1 MIASVRGEVQHVGL
15 DRVVVLVGGVGM
27 LVHTTPGTASSC
39 RLGATADL
47 ATTLVVR
54 EDSLTLY
61 GFGSEQDRD
70 MFETVQTVTG
80 VGPRLA
86 LAMLSVLT
94 PDQLRAAVARGDLVT
109 LTKVPGVGKRVAE
122 RLVLELRDKL
132 GPLSSAAAGVAG
144 STAGGGGSAGHGPGG
159 QAWREQVGEALTGLG
174 WTAKQADAALDTV
187 APPPG
192 DPVDIASILRAAL
205 RELGR

>member
-15 DRVVVLVGGVGM
+15 DRVVVVVGGVGM

-61 GFGSEQDRD
+61 GFGSVPDRD

-94 PDQLRAAVARGDLVT
+94 PDQLRGAVARGDLVT

-122 RLVLELRDKL
+122 RLALELRDKL
-132 GPLSSAAAGVAG
+132 GPLSAG
-144 STAGGGGSAGHGPGG
+144 SGGAASVGGGSVGVATGG
-159 QAWREQVGEALTGLG
+159 EAWREQVGEALTGLG
-174 WTAKQADAALDTV
+174 WTAKQADAALDRVTP
-187 APPPG
+187 APG

>member
-15 DRVVVLVGGVGM
+15 DRVVIVVGGVGM
-27 LVHTTPGTASSC
+27 LVHTTPGTAASC
-39 RLGATADL
+39 RLGATTDL

-61 GFGSEQDRD
+61 GFESAEDRD
-70 MFETVQTVTG
+70 MFESVQTVTG

-94 PDQLRAAVARGDLVT
+94 PDQLRAAVSRGDLVT

-122 RLVLELRDKL
+122 RLALELRDKL
-132 GPLSSAAAGVAG
+132 GPPSHAGSGTAAAGDVTPGSSSAWAAG
-144 STAGGGGSAGHGPGG
+144 
-159 QAWREQVGEALTGLG
+159 AWREQVGEALTGLG
-174 WTAKQADAALDTV
+174 WSAKQAETALDKV
-187 APPPG
+187 GPAP
-192 DPVDIASILRAAL
+192 DEPVDIAAVLRAAL